1 MYLALLCFFPSVILF
16 AGVRGFNLDP
26 SSPTLVFS
34 SGSGGEELFGFSV
47 AQHRTTDGE
56 HS

>member
-1 MYLALLCFFPSVILF
+1 MYLVLICFFPSVILL
-16 AGVRGFNLDP
+16 AGVSGFNLDP

-34 SGSGGEELFGFSV
+34 SGSGDEELFGFSV
-47 AQHRTTDGE
+47 AQHRTIDGE